1 MIFNTDIYNPE
12 DDGDREIFIMQLKS
26 LGKPHDPSNSSW
38 QLSRLQAFKNV
49 LKTHILNKIPDSKI
63 QYTNIENR
71 EEIATI
77 GKKFDLRITVI
88 SEQYGK
94 LSTDIEVDMIMHENC
109 PHNLPQLI
117 ATEFKNELYK
127 S

>member
-1 MIFNTDIYNPE
+1 MMMYNTDYNPE
-12 DDGDREIFIMQLKS
+12 DEGNKAMFMMQLKG
-26 LGKPHDPSNSSW
+26 LGKSHDPSNSNW
-38 QLSRLQAFKNV
+38 DMSRLEAFKNV
-49 LKTHILNKIPDSKI
+49 LQTHILNKIPDSKV

-94 LSTDIEVDMIMHENC
+94 LSTDIEVDMIMHTDC

-117 ATEFKNELYK
+117 ANEFKNELCK

>member
-1 MIFNTDIYNPE
+1 MMMYNTDYNPE
-12 DDGDREIFIMQLKS
+12 DEGNKSIFMMQLKS
-26 LGKPHDPSNSSW
+26 LGKSHDPSNANW
-38 QLSRLQAFKNV
+38 NLSKLEAFKNV
-49 LKTHILNKIPDSKI
+49 VQAHILNKIPDSKV

-94 LSTDIEVDMIMHENC
+94 LSTDIEVDMIMHTDC

-117 ATEFKNELYK
+117 ATEFKNELCK
-127 S
+127 G